1 MGDYF
6 VLGRALQVFDDRAIL
21 RGADPRGV
29 LPGTKPATPTAGLS
43 LPGGGKECRQ
53 F

>member
-1 MGDYF
+1 MSDYS
-6 VLGRALQVFDDRAIL
+6 VLTGAPQVFDDHAIL
-21 RGADPRGV
+21 RGADLRGV
-29 LPGTKPATPTAGLS
+29 LPGTKRATPTAGLS